1 MPIFAISLVMIAIV
15 SLYSIR
21 VIVGIDWLL
30 HEFTYLQFFSSIVPA
45 LLVYCYFQ
53 PTKVHIKSV

>member
-30 HEFTYLQFFSSIVPA
+30 HEFTYLQFFSTLVPG
-45 LLVYCYFQ
+45 LLVYCYFPGLKREKQ
-53 PTKVHIKSV
+53 V

>member
-21 VIVGIDWLL
+21 VIVGIDWLV
-30 HEFTYLQFFSSIVPA
+30 HEFTYLQFFSSIVHA
-45 LLVYCYFQ
+45 LLVYCYF
-53 PTKVHIKSV
+53 PGLKREK

>member
-21 VIVGIDWLL
+21 VIIGIDWLL
-30 HEFTYLQFFSSIVPA
+30 HEFTYLQFFSAIVPA
-45 LLVYCYFQ
+45 LLVYCYF
-53 PTKVHIKSV
+53 PGLKREK

>member
-45 LLVYCYFQ
+45 LFVYCYF
-53 PTKVHIKSV
+53 PLLKVHIKSV

>member
-21 VIVGIDWLL
+21 VIVGIDWLVN
-30 HEFTYLQFFSSIVPA
+30 EFTYLQFFSSIVPA
-45 LLVYCYFQ
+45 LLVYCYF
-53 PTKVHIKSV
+53 PGLKREK